1 MSQISEARSFV
12 SPAAKFRS
20 GLAIGKASGSSFI
33 VEEDEFI
40 FYDMHMNKSF
50 LNSATKKKS
59 RSQVDKISPRLPR

>member
-1 MSQISEARSFV
+1 MALLFSGS
-12 SPAAKFRS
+12 AAKSRS
-20 GLAIGKASGSSFI
+20 WLTTDRASGSSFI